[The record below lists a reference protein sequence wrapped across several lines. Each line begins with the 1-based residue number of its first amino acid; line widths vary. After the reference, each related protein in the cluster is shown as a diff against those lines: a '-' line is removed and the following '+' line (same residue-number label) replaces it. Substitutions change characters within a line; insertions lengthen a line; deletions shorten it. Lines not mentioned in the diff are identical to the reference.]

1 MQVRLL
7 RDARVLHKAG
17 EVVEVSPEFAEYLI
31 SLESA
36 EAVEAEP
43 PKGKKTKK

>member
-1 MQVRLL
+1 MQVKLL
-7 RDARVLHKAG
+7 RDARIPHKAG
-17 EVVEVSPEFAEYLI
+17 EIVEVSPELAGYLI

-43 PKGKKTKK
+43 PKKKTVKK

>member
-1 MQVRLL
+1 MWVKLL
-7 RDARVLHKAG
+7 RDARIPHKAG
-17 EVVEVSPEFAEYLI
+17 EIIEVSPELAEYLI

-43 PKGKKTKK
+43 PKKKTVKK